1 MSRTLDALHEKLDKL
16 NKQIE
21 ELHRCVREYHVL
33 REDSGLIFNV
43 TKNLVLTGT
52 AETYWQGNKR
62 GQFLQEFSKSQSLM
76 SSFVETV
83 GTQIFQINMSI
94 RYLEDKK
101 SDLINQIEA
110 EIQRERE
117 EAIEKASK

>member
-1 MSRTLDALHEKLDKL
+1 MSRTLDALYEKLDKL

-43 TKNLVLTGT
+43 TKNLVITGT

-83 GTQIFQINMSI
+83 GTQIFQINTSI

-101 SDLINQIEA
+101 SDLIKQIEA
-110 EIQRERE
+110 EIQEERE

>member
-43 TKNLVLTGT
+43 TKNLVITGT

-62 GQFLQEFSKSQSLM
+62 AQFLQEFSKSQSLM
-76 SSFVETV
+76 SSFVETI

-110 EIQRERE
+110 EI
-117 EAIEKASK
+117 